1 VALKKELEEIRMPEI
16 FQLENQ
22 GRSSPGREVI
32 KVLGVGGGGCNA
44 LNHII
49 HGHVCGVEFI
59 AANTDKAHLDIV
71 DSPVKIML
79 GKELTRGLGA
89 GADPN
94 VGEKAA
100 VEAREELRAALDG
113 ADMIF
118 IAAGMGGGTGT
129 GASPV
134 IASIA
139 RETGALVVAVVTRP
153 FAFEGQRR
161 VSISRDGIGKL
172 KEQVDALIVI
182 PNDKLLKISDKRTP
196 VSKAF
201 ELADN
206 VLHQAVQGVTDLILR
221 PGTVNV
227 DFADVRTIMSNA
239 GSAIMGIG
247 EGYGENRV
255 STAAHNAINSP
266 LMEAPMI
273 GAKRV
278 LFNVTGSSKL
288 GIHEV
293 EEAAQIINNASD
305 KDVNLIWGQV
315 FDPDM
320 EDMVRITIIA
330 TDFEESV
337 ISAAGSREK
346 DAPVLERAVDPELR
360 KPPSMTITGT
370 VVAAPGAAPAQANDI
385 KGPEP
390 LKGRSDMGET
400 AVMFSGFPD
409 DENLFSSQG
418 IPQDQLDIPSYIRR
432 RKL

>member
-1 VALKKELEEIRMPEI
+1 
-16 FQLENQ
+16 
-22 GRSSPGREVI
+22 
-32 KVLGVGGGGCNA
+32 
-44 LNHII
+44 
-49 HGHVCGVEFI
+49 VCGVEFI
-59 AANTDKAHLDIV
+59 AANTDRAHLDIV
-71 DSPVKIML
+71 DAPVKIML

-100 VEAREELRAALDG
+100 VEARDELRAALDG

-139 RETGALVVAVVTRP
+139 KETGALVVAVVTRP
-153 FAFEGQRR
+153 FSFEGKRR
-161 VSISRDGIGKL
+161 ISISEEGIVKL

-182 PNDKLLKISDKRTP
+182 PNDKLLLISDKRTP
-196 VSKAF
+196 VNKAF

-227 DFADVRTIMSNA
+227 DFADVRTIMSSA

-255 STAAHNAINSP
+255 ATAAHNAINSP

-330 TDFEESV
+330 TDFEESA
-337 ISAAGSREK
+337 IYTARASRGR
-346 DAPVLERAVDPELR
+346 DLPAPERIADSEFQ
-360 KPPSMTITGT
+360 KPPSMAIAGT
-370 VVAAPGAAPAQANDI
+370 AVASPGVPVPAPAQANNI
-385 KGPEP
+385 KGAEQP

-400 AVMFSGFPD
+400 AVLFSGFPD
-409 DENLFSSQG
+409 EENLFGSQG
-418 IPQDQLDIPSYIRR
+418 GPQDQVDIPSYIRK
-432 RKL
+432 RKR

>member
-1 VALKKELEEIRMPEI
+1 MPEI

-22 GRSSPGREVI
+22 GHSSPSREVI
-32 KVLGVGGGGCNA
+32 KVVGVGGGGCNA

-49 HGHVCGVEFI
+49 RGHVCGVEFI
-59 AANTDKAHLDIV
+59 AANTDRAHLETV
-71 DSPVKIML
+71 DAPVKIML

-89 GADPN
+89 GADRT

-100 VEAREELRAALDG
+100 VEARDELRAALEG

-139 RETGALVVAVVTRP
+139 GETGALVVAVVTRP
-153 FAFEGQRR
+153 FSFEGKRR
-161 VSISRDGIGKL
+161 IAVSEEGIVQL

-182 PNDKLLKISDKRTP
+182 PNDKLLLISDKRTP
-196 VSKAF
+196 VNKAF

-255 STAAHNAINSP
+255 ATAAHNAINSP

-293 EEAAQIINNASD
+293 KEAAQIINNASD

-330 TDFEESV
+330 TDFEESAGNEAG
-337 ISAAGSREK
+337 AARGGGL
-346 DAPVLERAVDPELR
+346 PVSDRITDPEFQ
-360 KPPSMTITGT
+360 KPPSMSIAGT
-370 VVAAPGAAPAQANDI
+370 AVASSGVQAPAQANVNNI
-385 KGPEP
+385 KSSEP

-400 AVMFSGFPD
+400 AVLFSGFTD
-409 DENLFSSQG
+409 EENLFGSQG
-418 IPQDQLDIPSYIRR
+418 GPQDQVDIPAYF
-432 RKL
+432 RKGKR

>member
-1 VALKKELEEIRMPEI
+1 
-16 FQLENQ
+16 
-22 GRSSPGREVI
+22 
-32 KVLGVGGGGCNA
+32 
-44 LNHII
+44 
-49 HGHVCGVEFI
+49 
-59 AANTDKAHLDIV
+59 
-71 DSPVKIML
+71 ML

-89 GADPN
+89 GADPT

-100 VEAREELRAALDG
+100 VEARDELRAALDG

-139 RETGALVVAVVTRP
+139 KETGALVVSVVTRP
-153 FAFEGQRR
+153 FSFEGKRR
-161 VSISRDGIGKL
+161 VATAEEGITKL

-182 PNDKLLKISDKRTP
+182 PNDKLLLISDRRTP
-196 VSKAF
+196 VNKAF

-239 GSAIMGIG
+239 GPAIMGIG

-255 STAAHNAINSP
+255 ATAAHNAINSP

-278 LFNVTGSSKL
+278 LFNVTGTSKL

-293 EEAAQIINNASD
+293 EEAAHIINDASD
-305 KDVNLIWGQV
+305 KNVNLIWGQV

-330 TDFEESV
+330 TDFEESAINAARASKDGGLTV
-337 ISAAGSREK
+337 SARTS
-346 DAPVLERAVDPELR
+346 DSELK
-360 KPPSMTITGT
+360 KPSSMTIAGT
-370 VVAAPGAAPAQANDI
+370 AASSPGTPAPGEDGKDA
-385 KGPEP
+385 EP
-390 LKGRSDMGET
+390 LKGRSDMGEA
-400 AVMFSGFPD
+400 AVLFSGFPD
-409 DENLFSSQG
+409 EENLFGSQG
-418 IPQDQLDIPSYIRR
+418 TPQDQIDIPSYL
-432 RKL
+432 RKGKR

>member
-1 VALKKELEEIRMPEI
+1 MPEI

-22 GRSSPGREVI
+22 GRSSHEVI
-32 KVLGVGGGGCNA
+32 KVVGVGGGGNNA

-49 HGHVCGVEFI
+49 RGHVCGVEFI
-59 AANTDKAHLDIV
+59 AANTDRAHLDLMEA
-71 DSPVKIML
+71 PVKIMI

-89 GADPN
+89 GADPS

-100 VEAREELRAALDG
+100 IESRDEIRAALEG

-118 IAAGMGGGTGT
+118 LAAGMGGGTGT

-139 RETGALVVAVVTRP
+139 KETGALVVAVVTRP
-153 FAFEGQRR
+153 FTFEGRR
-161 VSISRDGIGKL
+161 RLAHTEEGIAKL

-182 PNDKLLKISDKRTP
+182 PNDRLLSISDKRTP
-196 VSKAF
+196 LGKAF

-227 DFADVRTIMSNA
+227 DFADVRTIMSDA

-255 STAAHNAINSP
+255 ATAAHNAINSP
-266 LMEAPMI
+266 LMEVPMI

-278 LFNVTGSSKL
+278 LFNVTGTSKL

-293 EEAAQIINNASD
+293 QEAANIINNSSD
-305 KDVNLIWGQV
+305 KEVNLIWGQV

-320 EDMVRITIIA
+320 DDMVRITIIA
-330 TDFEESV
+330 TDFDES
-337 ISAAGSREK
+337 IIAAARGARPPAANYGSRDEG
-346 DAPVLERAVDPELR
+346 ELS
-360 KPPSMTITGT
+360 KPPAMTIAGT
-370 VVAAPGAAPAQANDI
+370 AMAPQNVPPQAQNSQPQI
-385 KGPEP
+385 SPS
-390 LKGRSDMGET
+390 LRGRSDMGET
-400 AVMFSGFPD
+400 AVRVYGAQD
-409 DENLFSSQG
+409 DENLFSNQG
-418 IPQDQLDIPSYIRR
+418 LPQDQLDIPAYIRK
-432 RKL
+432 RKQQ

>member
-1 VALKKELEEIRMPEI
+1 MPEI

-22 GRSSPGREVI
+22 GHSSPNREVI
-32 KVLGVGGGGCNA
+32 KVVGVGGGGCNA

-49 HGHVCGVEFI
+49 RGHVCGVEFI
-59 AANTDKAHLDIV
+59 AANTDRAHLDIV
-71 DSPVKIML
+71 DAPVKIML

-89 GADPN
+89 GADPT

-100 VEAREELRAALDG
+100 VEARDDLRTALDG

-139 RETGALVVAVVTRP
+139 KETGALVVAVVTRP
-153 FAFEGQRR
+153 FSFEGKRR
-161 VSISRDGIGKL
+161 ITLSEEGVMKL

-182 PNDKLLKISDKRTP
+182 PNDKLLLVSDKRTP
-196 VSKAF
+196 VNKAF

-227 DFADVRTIMSNA
+227 DFADVRTIMSSA

-255 STAAHNAINSP
+255 ATAAHNAINSP

-305 KDVNLIWGQV
+305 RDVNLICGQV

-330 TDFEESV
+330 TDFEESA
-337 ISAAGSREK
+337 ISAARVSRGGGL
-346 DAPVLERAVDPELR
+346 PVSERPADSEFQ
-360 KPPSMTITGT
+360 KPPSMTIAGT
-370 VVAAPGAAPAQANDI
+370 AVAPASAPAPAQANNI
-385 KGPEP
+385 KGAEP

-400 AVMFSGFPD
+400 AVLFSGFPD
-409 DENLFSSQG
+409 EENLFGSQEV
-418 IPQDQLDIPSYIRR
+418 PQDQVDIPSYIRKGKR
-432 RKL
+432 

>member
-1 VALKKELEEIRMPEI
+1 MPEI
-16 FQLENQ
+16 FQLDTP
-22 GRSSPGREVI
+22 GRSNHEVI
-32 KVLGVGGGGCNA
+32 KVVGVGGGGNNA

-49 HGHVCGVEFI
+49 RGHVGGVDYI
-59 AANTDKAHLDIV
+59 AANTDHAHLELIDAPI
-71 DSPVKIML
+71 KIML

-89 GADPN
+89 GADPV

-100 VEAREELRAALDG
+100 IESRDEIRAALDG

-118 IAAGMGGGTGT
+118 LAAGMGGGTGT

-134 IASIA
+134 IAGIA

-153 FAFEGQRR
+153 FSFEGRR
-161 VSISRDGIGKL
+161 RLAHTAEGIAKL

-182 PNDKLLKISDKRTP
+182 PNDRLLEISDKRTSL
-196 VSKAF
+196 SKAF

-221 PGTVNV
+221 PGLVNV
-227 DFADVRTIMSNA
+227 DFMDIRTIMSSA

-255 STAAHNAINSP
+255 ATAAHNAINSP
-266 LMEAPMI
+266 LMEVPMI

-278 LFNVTGSSKL
+278 LFNVTGGAKIGL
-288 GIHEV
+288 HEV
-293 EEAAQIINNASD
+293 EEAARIINNASD

-330 TDFEESV
+330 TEFDETA
-337 ISAAGSREK
+337 IAGHN
-346 DAPVLERAVDPELR
+346 RAQALH
-360 KPPSMTITGT
+360 
-370 VVAAPGAAPAQANDI
+370 APGAAEQSQAARPLTKPARVAMADTAVGKESAAPSQTVSQAAI
-385 KGPEP
+385 PSPVP
-390 LKGRSDMGET
+390 LKQRPEMGET
-400 AVMFSGFPD
+400 EVRLSLSD
-409 DENLFSSQG
+409 DENLFMNQG
-418 IPQDQLDIPSYIRR
+418 LPQDQLDIPAYV
-432 RKL
+432 RKRKIQ

>member
-1 VALKKELEEIRMPEI
+1 MPEI

-32 KVLGVGGGGCNA
+32 KVVGIGGGGCNA

-49 HGHVCGVEFI
+49 RGHVCGVEFI
-59 AANTDKAHLDIV
+59 AANTDRAHLDIV
-71 DSPVKIML
+71 DAPVKIML

-94 VGEKAA
+94 IGEKAA
-100 VEAREELRAALDG
+100 MEARDDLRAALEG

-134 IASIA
+134 ISGIA

-153 FAFEGQRR
+153 FSFEGKRR
-161 VSISRDGIGKL
+161 TAVAEEGVAKL

-182 PNDKLLKISDKRTP
+182 PNDKLLLISDKQTP
-196 VSKAF
+196 VNKAF

-227 DFADVRTIMSNA
+227 DFADVRTIMSGA

-255 STAAHNAINSP
+255 ATAAHNAINSP
-266 LMEAPMI
+266 LMEVPMI

-320 EDMVRITIIA
+320 EDMVKITIIA
-330 TDFEESV
+330 TDFEEYAV
-337 ISAAGSREK
+337 YAARTFGGGSL
-346 DAPVLERAVDPELR
+346 PVSGRTSDTESR
-360 KPPSMTITGT
+360 KPPSMTVAGT
-370 VVAAPGAAPAQANDI
+370 AVAPPGVQSPAQTGNTKSA
-385 KGPEP
+385 KP

-400 AVMFSGFPD
+400 AVLFSGFPD
-409 DENLFSSQG
+409 DENLFNNQG
-418 IPQDQLDIPSYIRR
+418 IPQDQVDIPSYIR
-432 RKL
+432 KKKQ

>member
-1 VALKKELEEIRMPEI
+1 MDAPM
-16 FQLENQ
+16 
-22 GRSSPGREVI
+22 
-32 KVLGVGGGGCNA
+32 
-44 LNHII
+44 
-49 HGHVCGVEFI
+49 
-59 AANTDKAHLDIV
+59 
-71 DSPVKIML
+71 KIML

-100 VEAREELRAALDG
+100 VEARDELRTALDG

-153 FAFEGQRR
+153 FSFEGKRR
-161 VSISRDGIGKL
+161 IAASQEGITKL

-182 PNDKLLKISDKRTP
+182 PNDKLLLISDKRTP
-196 VSKAF
+196 VNKAF

-255 STAAHNAINSP
+255 ATAAHNAINSP

-278 LFNVTGSSKL
+278 LFNVTGTSKL

-330 TDFEESV
+330 TDFEESAMN
-337 ISAAGSREK
+337 AALGSK
-346 DAPVLERAVDPELR
+346 SGGAPFSERAADAELK
-360 KPPSMTITGT
+360 KPQSMTIAGT
-370 VVAAPGAAPAQANDI
+370 AVASPGSPAPAGNIQ
-385 KGPEP
+385 GTET

-409 DENLFSSQG
+409 EEDLFGSQG
-418 IPQDQLDIPSYIRR
+418 APKDQIDIPSYIRKGKR
-432 RKL
+432 